1 MSEVEG
7 FALHSRKAPS
17 AMITTMND
25 LYAKSW
31 IGGEWV
37 DASTRTQSF
46 DPATGE
52 AIGTYADGDA
62 DVAAECVAAAL
73 DAFRTSP
80 WKDDRY
86 LRERVLN
93 QLADSF
99 EAYRDEMIA
108 MLSLENGKVSAE
120 AAFEVDMCPS
130 KLRYWAA
137 AVRTNYGR
145 AMEVKPG
152 HLSYVI
158 RYPIGVAGIVAPFN
172 SPIVL
177 TIRSLAPALAAGTT
191 AVIKV
196 PGNTAQ
202 CNYIMAKAMAG
213 ARDLPKGV
221 INLFSESPGRG
232 GSAYLIA
239 TPDVPTISFTGSTK
253 TGRTISANGAAHLKR
268 FGHEL
273 GGKTPMIVFDDAD
286 VEAAAPVIEK
296 ALTVFA
302 GQFCMTGSRLLLQRG
317 IADKMRAVM
326 KQRLEAV
333 KVGPASDP
341 SSDMGPLIDKP
352 NVARVNKMVDDAIGA
367 GAKVVT
373 RGGPLADGP
382 LAKGA
387 FYAPTLLEVA
397 DSKLPIM
404 QQEVFGP
411 VLCIMV
417 FDTEREAIEL
427 ANDSE
432 YGLCASI
439 WTRDVDRPFRVARE
453 LEAGTVWINDWA
465 VVHDEFEEGGFKQ
478 SGVGRLNGFSAMDD
492 FLEYKHIAFASGTVP
507 R

>member
-1 MSEVEG
+1 M
-7 FALHSRKAPS
+7 
-17 AMITTMND
+17 TTMLSKTVLNA
-25 LYAKSW
+25 LNW

-37 DASTRTQSF
+37 DAPTRTKSY
-46 DPATGE
+46 DPATGDE
-52 AIGTYADGDA
+52 IGSFADGDA
-62 DVAAECVAAAL
+62 TTAQTCVEAAL
-73 DAFRTSP
+73 NAFVTSP
-80 WKDDRY
+80 WKDDRF

-93 QLADSF
+93 QMADSF
-99 EAYRDEMIA
+99 EQHRDELIETLA
-108 MLSLENGKVSAE
+108 LENGKVKPE

-130 KLRYWAA
+130 KLRFWAA

-152 HLSYVI
+152 HISYVV

-172 SPIVL
+172 SPVVL

-191 AVIKV
+191 TVIKV

-202 CNYIMAKAMAG
+202 TNFVMGKAMAG

-221 INLFSESPGRG
+221 INLFSESGGRG
-232 GSAYLIA
+232 GSEFIMAS
-239 TPDVPTISFTGSTK
+239 PDVPVISFTGSTK
-253 TGRTISANGAAHLKR
+253 TGRIISATGAAHLKR

-273 GGKTPMIVFDDAD
+273 GGKTPMMVFEDAD
-286 VEAAAPVIEK
+286 IDAAAPVLEK
-296 ALTVFA
+296 ALTTFA
-302 GQFCMTGSRLLLQRG
+302 GQFCMTGSRLLVQRG
-317 IADKMRAVM
+317 IADKLRTVM

-341 SSDMGPLIDKP
+341 SSDMGPMIDKP
-352 NVARVNKMVDDAIGA
+352 NVARVDKMVDDAIAA

-373 RGGPLADGP
+373 RGGPFTSGP
-382 LAKGA
+382 LSKGA
-387 FYAPTLLEVA
+387 FYAPTLLEVT
-397 DSKLPIM
+397 DPKLTIM

-411 VLCIMV
+411 VLCMMV
-417 FDTEREAIEL
+417 FDTEREGIAL

-432 YGLCASI
+432 YGLCASV

-465 VVHDEFEEGGFKQ
+465 VIYDEFEEGGFKQ

-492 FLEYKHIAFASGTVP
+492 FLEYKHIALASGTVP